1 MKCSLTQD
9 DSLLNN
15 PFRHMLSYVFTKI
28 YKIIMK
34 VFNLIQVFVYE
45 SFYDQVMISSTKS
58 LTKTY
63 FGLCKNFFFMFKVG
77 QIVIKSKPKNSL
89 TKTIICYT
97 SVVNKVIL
105 LTILR
110 CIGVIILQDQFSGQL
125 CVYKVVLT
133 PFIQLKAYIHPHIH
147 KSAAKSCRFV

>member
-1 MKCSLTQD
+1 
-9 DSLLNN
+9 
-15 PFRHMLSYVFTKI
+15 MLSYVFTKI

-63 FGLCKNFFFMFKVG
+63 FGLFKNFFFMFKVG
-77 QIVIKSKPKNSL
+77 QIVIKSKQKNSL

-97 SVVNKVIL
+97 FVVNKVIL

-133 PFIQLKAYIHPHIH
+133 PFIHLLYIHTYTNLQLKAAGLF
-147 KSAAKSCRFV
+147 K

>member
-15 PFRHMLSYVFTKI
+15 PLRHMLSYVFTKI
-28 YKIIMK
+28 YKITMK

-125 CVYKVVLT
+125 CVYKAVLT

>member
-15 PFRHMLSYVFTKI
+15 PLRHMLSYVFTKI

-63 FGLCKNFFFMFKVG
+63 FGLFKNFLFMFKVG

-133 PFIQLKAYIHPHIH
+133 PFIQ
-147 KSAAKSCRFV
+147 